1 LDVYKSRGKETF
13 IVGAAF
19 LYMYFVGA
27 GTAAGV
33 ATVGLITWKLA
44 QRLNIKNIKRKGS
57 VV

>member
-1 LDVYKSRGKETF
+1 M
-13 IVGAAF
+13 GAAF

-33 ATVGLITWKLA
+33 ATVGLITWKIA
-44 QRLNIKNIKRKGS
+44 QRINIKKIKRKGS